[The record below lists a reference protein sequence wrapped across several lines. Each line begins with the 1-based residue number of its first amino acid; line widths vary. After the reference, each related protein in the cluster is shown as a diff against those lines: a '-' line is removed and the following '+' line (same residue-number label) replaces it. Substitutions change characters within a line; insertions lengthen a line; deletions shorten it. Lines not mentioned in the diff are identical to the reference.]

1 MRTLTD
7 EVLSI
12 IYGISGVL
20 GGALIAGI
28 VFLIQRHIGK
38 KKHLFDERYWEKAN
52 RSKARSWDATLVVL
66 IIAWI
71 VAIIYEGIGFS
82 FFLITGI
89 YVLHNIS
96 LIISGVYYS
105 HKMDDF

>member
-7 EVLSI
+7 GGLGT

-20 GGALIAGI
+20 IGALVAGSI
-28 VFLIQRHIGK
+28 FLIQRHYGR
-38 KKHLFDERYWEKAN
+38 KKHLFDERYWEKTN
-52 RSKARSWDATLVVL
+52 RAKARSWDATLVTL

-71 VAIIYEGIGFS
+71 VCILYEGIGFS

-89 YVLHNIS
+89 YVLHNS
-96 LIISGVYYS
+96 ALIFFNVFFAS
-105 HKMDDF
+105 KTDDL